1 MNKEASMNLIATM
14 SMLKSDNV
22 NNDMKKIALKL
33 LPTLLVG
40 GIGTSLA
47 LTEIEKQKKKAA
59 ERARQEMMAIWGPFI
74 QGLMG
79 PRGNIGYQE
88 AIGRTVQ

>member
-1 MNKEASMNLIATM
+1 
-14 SMLKSDNV
+14 MLKSASV
-22 NNDMKKIALKL
+22 TEDMKKEALKI
-33 LPTLLVG
+33 LPTLFIG
-40 GIGTSLA
+40 GLGTTIA
-47 LTEIEKQKKKAA
+47 LTEIEKAKKKAA
-59 ERARQEMMAIWGPFI
+59 EKARQEMMAVWGPFI